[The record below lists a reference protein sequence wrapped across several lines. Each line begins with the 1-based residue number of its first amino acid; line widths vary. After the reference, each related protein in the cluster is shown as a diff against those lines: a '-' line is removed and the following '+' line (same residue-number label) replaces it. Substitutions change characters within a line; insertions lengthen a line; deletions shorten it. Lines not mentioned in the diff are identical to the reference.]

1 MSLAQLDQDVAK
13 PRQAGFAPLIAALSG
28 VLALVVAVS
37 VELLWQRLGL
47 GIFGIMLIAVAG
59 YERLRRLLSDLRGRM
74 VGRVVAS
81 VFSDDRAPVLLADD
95 EGHIVYRNRAAGRS
109 ELSQWATV

>member
-28 VLALVVAVS
+28 VLALLVAVS

-47 GIFGIMLIAVAG
+47 GIFGIVLDQA
-59 YERLRRLLSDLRGRM
+59 
-74 VGRVVAS
+74 RVSPLGDGQVS
-81 VFSDDRAPVLLADD
+81 P
-95 EGHIVYRNRAAGRS
+95 
-109 ELSQWATV
+109 